1 MNTKKEYQKP
11 QTEVI
16 DLQLEAP
23 VMADSNQKSTLNY
36 NSGTGRGSEDAVN
49 SFWNKNNFIE

>member
-16 DLQLEAP
+16 DLQMETP
-23 VMADSNQKSTLNY
+23 VFTASNT
-36 NSGTGRGSEDAVN
+36 
-49 SFWNKNNFIE
+49 IELRF